1 MTPTATRRLALSL
14 SAGLGAVLVLLLGMR
29 MQRSTPASTV
39 SPAAV
44 ALPQPSWAAERTAAF
59 REEQD
64 ALMRGEL
71 SPLAR
76 IGYAHLPPGETAL
89 TPDPSGVL
97 SVPRETL
104 PTEPF
109 QLRVVVSAGGGLA
122 LHAKPAVRLDGKPVT
137 EAALSKGQVIA
148 LGLLR
153 FLVAGSPEDPALAI
167 YDLGSAPRRAFAGL
181 HYFPSDDRYRV
192 AARLERYPQPRPIRL
207 AASRGEDK
215 ELQAIGTLHFTLP
228 GPVAESMEAYLEQ
241 PGSTRL
247 FLIFRDA
254 TSGQPGGS
262 YGAGRFLYAALENDA
277 AVWLDFNQAWNP
289 LCAYSPYF
297 HCPLPPRSNWL
308 RSALPVGEK
317 AYAEH

>member
-1 MTPTATRRLALSL
+1 MGRN
-14 SAGLGAVLVLLLGMR
+14 
-29 MQRSTPASTV
+29 TPASNAG
-39 SPAAV
+39 PAAV
-44 ALPQPSWAAERTAAF
+44 ALPQPAWAAQRTAAF

-64 ALMRGEL
+64 ALMKGEL

-89 TPDPSGVL
+89 THDPAGVL
-97 SVPRETL
+97 SVPRDTL
-104 PTEPF
+104 PNEPF
-109 QLRVVVSAGGGLA
+109 QLRFVGSAAGSLA
-122 LHAKPAVRLDGKPVT
+122 LQANPAVRLDGKPVT
-137 EAALSKGQVIA
+137 EAPLSKGQVIA

-153 FLVAGSPEDPALAI
+153 FLVAGGPGDPALAI
-167 YDLGSAPRRAFAGL
+167 YDLGSEPRRTYAGL

-192 AARLERYPQPRPIRL
+192 AARLERYPQPRPVRL

-215 ELQAIGTLHFTLP
+215 ELQAIGMLHFTLP

-241 PGSTRL
+241 PGSARL

-254 TSGQPGGS
+254 TSGKPGGS
-262 YGAGRFLYAALENDA
+262 YGAGRFLYATLENDA

-308 RSALPVGEK
+308 HSALPVGEK
-317 AYAEH
+317 VYAEH